1 MKKKIIENWFER
13 KLKRKLKKSDYTKN
27 IFDSKMIDS
36 FQGVEL
42 IIFLENKIKVKLDN
56 SFIKNKKKQTIRELL
71 KFEK

>member
-1 MKKKIIENWFER
+1 MKKKIIENWLEK
-13 KLKRKLKKSDYTKN
+13 KLKRKLKKNDYTKN

-42 IIFLENKIKVKLDN
+42 IIFLENKLKIKLNN
-56 SFIKNKKKQTIRELL
+56 SFIQNKKKQTIKELL

>member
-42 IIFLENKIKVKLDN
+42 IIFLENKLKVKLDN
-56 SFIKNKKKQTIRELL
+56 SFIQNKKKQTIRELL

>member
-1 MKKKIIENWFER
+1 MKK
-13 KLKRKLKKSDYTKN
+13 KLKRKLKKNDYIKN

-42 IIFLENKIKVKLDN
+42 IILLENKLKVKLDN
-56 SFIKNKKKQTIRELL
+56 SFIQNKKKQTIKELL